1 MVLSDIVNKI
11 LDNPNNYNLKKEN
24 QLLEF
29 EERGNKRNSTPIS
42 REIIPHPNMGN
53 NLPSRSESFSK
64 YTYGSSNP
72 SSISNVPAYRA
83 PENEYST
90 PVSRTPSNVS
100 EKSKTEKKSSS
111 IERTS
116 SKKEVSIT

>member
-1 MVLSDIVNKI
+1 M
-11 LDNPNNYNLKKEN
+11 
-24 QLLEF
+24 EF

-72 SSISNVPAYRA
+72 PSISTVPAYRA
-83 PENEYST
+83 SENEYST
-90 PVSRTPSNVS
+90 PASRTPSNVS

-116 SKKEVSIT
+116 SKKEVRITILQL

>member
-1 MVLSDIVNKI
+1 MNFKI
-11 LDNPNNYNLKKEN
+11 QIIIISSKEN

-64 YTYGSSNP
+64 YTYGTNNP
-72 SSISNVPAYRA
+72 PSISNVPPYRA

-111 IERTS
+111 IERSS
-116 SKKEVSIT
+116 SKKEVGISIKQYNI

>member
-1 MVLSDIVNKI
+1 M
-11 LDNPNNYNLKKEN
+11 
-24 QLLEF
+24 EF

-64 YTYGSSNP
+64 YTYGTSNP
-72 SSISNVPAYRA
+72 SSISNVPSAYRA

-90 PVSRTPSNVS
+90 PVSRTSSNVS

-116 SKKEVSIT
+116 SKKEVDTIEILR